1 MEQQNERIPV
11 DRQKMNERNL
21 RGPAYIRKT
30 TNEMIRFFH
39 PDIIEATLFVN
50 GNHYDLLQNT
60 ITIRPLSDGRHMFH
74 HSFTFLHNQE
84 QFGGHWYDTT
94 MDVRA
99 IQDLIQENTLTYI
112 HTQMQDLEQQ
122 RHHATYTVTL
132 SEKGRKKI
140 MDLV

>member
-1 MEQQNERIPV
+1 
-11 DRQKMNERNL
+11 MNELTL
-21 RGPAYIRKT
+21 RGPAYIRNS
-30 TNEMIRFFH
+30 TNEMIRYFS
-39 PDIIEATLFVN
+39 PDITAATLFVN
-50 GNHYDLLQNT
+50 GSHYELLQNT
-60 ITIRPLSDGRHMFH
+60 ITIRPLSDDRYIFH
-74 HSFTFLHNQE
+74 HSFMFLHNQE

-94 MDVRA
+94 MGIGE
-99 IQDLIQENTLTYI
+99 IQGLLQANTLTYI